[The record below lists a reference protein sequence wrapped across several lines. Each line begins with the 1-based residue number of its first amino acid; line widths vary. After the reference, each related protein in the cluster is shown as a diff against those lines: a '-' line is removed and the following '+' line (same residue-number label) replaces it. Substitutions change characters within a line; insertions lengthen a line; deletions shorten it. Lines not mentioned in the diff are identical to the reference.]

1 MGGVMATASV
11 PSGKAKAEATPEVA
25 ADDMVAVLDTPARAC
40 AMQSIELNM
49 PIACG
54 NCGNWFP
61 QVRLLR
67 LPKAMGLPL
76 LPATGAT
83 PRVAPGIQE
92 GT

>member
-1 MGGVMATASV
+1 MAAASV
-11 PSGKAKAEATPEVA
+11 PSKAKAEATPEVA
-25 ADDMVAVLDTPARAC
+25 DDDMLAVLDTPARAC
-40 AMQSIELNM
+40 VMQSIELNM

-54 NCGNWFP
+54 NWFP
-61 QVRLLR
+61 EVRSLR